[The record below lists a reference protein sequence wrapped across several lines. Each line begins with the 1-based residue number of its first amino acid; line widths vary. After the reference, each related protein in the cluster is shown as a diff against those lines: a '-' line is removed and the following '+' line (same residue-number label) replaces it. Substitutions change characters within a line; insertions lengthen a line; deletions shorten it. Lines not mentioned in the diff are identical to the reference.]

1 MVDQCRFLS
10 DLVTSLLF
18 LIVQGMTQ
26 VIQCLQ
32 NQLNLL
38 AMETQNNYAGLMNAS
53 DALQVPVQSLQQ
65 TLQT

>member
-1 MVDQCRFLS
+1 
-10 DLVTSLLF
+10 
-18 LIVQGMTQ
+18 MTQ

-38 AMETQNNYAGLMNAS
+38 AMETQNNYAGLMSAS